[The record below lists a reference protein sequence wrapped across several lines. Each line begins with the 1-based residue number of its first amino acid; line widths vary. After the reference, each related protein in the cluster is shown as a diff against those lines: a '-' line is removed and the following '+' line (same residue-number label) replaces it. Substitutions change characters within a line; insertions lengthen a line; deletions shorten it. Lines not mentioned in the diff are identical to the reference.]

1 MVLTIGVESEQPSGG
16 TSLELLHDR
25 RNRARRDQAL
35 RRKGLARA
43 DDVGVL
49 FIVTLQNGLDLKAV
63 SDDVKQ
69 NIIGAVLIAAAST
82 DFLRTRVR
90 RRWLRELAVN
100 MDGNQVQEQVS
111 QQQVAAGGLGRTP

>member
-1 MVLTIGVESEQPSGG
+1 M
-16 TSLELLHDR
+16 
-25 RNRARRDQAL
+25 
-35 RRKGLARA
+35 
-43 DDVGVL
+43 L

-63 SDDVKQ
+63 NDDVKQ

-82 DFLRTRVR
+82 DFMRTGVR
-90 RRWLRELAVN
+90 RRRLRELAVN

>member
-1 MVLTIGVESEQPSGG
+1 M
-16 TSLELLHDR
+16 
-25 RNRARRDQAL
+25 
-35 RRKGLARA
+35 
-43 DDVGVL
+43 L